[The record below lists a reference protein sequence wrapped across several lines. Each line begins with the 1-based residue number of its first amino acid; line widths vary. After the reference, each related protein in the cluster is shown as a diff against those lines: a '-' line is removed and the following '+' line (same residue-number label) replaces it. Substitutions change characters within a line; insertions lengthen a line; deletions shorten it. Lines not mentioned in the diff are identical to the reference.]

1 MIIPGHVKADLM
13 DEQRG
18 AQPEGAADPADGSL
32 RPHDQQQPRAA
43 ARGRHQH
50 PRQDRR
56 RGPHLGGQRNFAEN
70 NIQKSLNTVSLP
82 KILKLVG

>member
-1 MIIPGHVKADLM
+1 MG
-13 DEQRG
+13 EQRG

-43 ARGRHQH
+43 ARGRHQQ

-56 RGPHLGGQRNFAEN
+56 RGPHLGGQRNFAEK
-70 NIQKSLNTVSLP
+70 NIRRRLTTTTH
-82 KILKLVG
+82 

>member
-1 MIIPGHVKADLM
+1 MIISGHVKADLM
-13 DEQRG
+13 GEQRG

-32 RPHDQQQPRAA
+32 RPHDEQQPRAA

-56 RGPHLGGQRNFAEN
+56 SGPHLRGQRNFAEQD
-70 NIQKSLNTVSLP
+70 IK
-82 KILKLVG
+82 